1 MPRLSVVQVISK
13 NNIIQNGRL
22 EKHTY
27 KTKTVYRTAQL
38 EDNIQAL
45 NYIDVDKDN
54 REPIGIGIHGR
65 WSWYIFAI
73 ICDVYLCRNLHIL

>member
-1 MPRLSVVQVISK
+1 MVDLK
-13 NNIIQNGRL
+13 NIP
-22 EKHTY
+22 KP
-27 KTKTVYRTAQL
+27 VFRTAQL

-54 REPIGIGIHGR
+54 REPIGIRGR

>member
-1 MPRLSVVQVISK
+1 MCPGYLSCKSSQKITLYKMVDLK
-13 NNIIQNGRL
+13 NIP
-22 EKHTY
+22 KP
-27 KTKTVYRTAQL
+27 VFRTAQL

-73 ICDVYLCRNLHIL
+73 ICDVYLCTNLHIL